1 MMVNSIEQS
10 LNVDL
15 ALFTCSIYHYLDITS
30 GSHFA
35 VKGSLLLLIAVVEI
49 QFLRDLFQR
58 SIDKDILP
66 VKDYDRIDDIL
77 KIADL
82 MS

>member
-15 ALFTCSIYHYLDITS
+15 ALFTCSIDHYLDITS

-35 VKGSLLLLIAVVEI
+35 VKGSLLLLVTIVEI

-58 SIDKDILP
+58 CIQQDILP
-66 VKDYDRIDDIL
+66 VENDDRIHDES
-77 KIADL
+77 K
-82 MS
+82 SG